1 MSAERGRASILS
13 RAKPHPLPNS
23 WRGWPVRFAA
33 VLATLPALVHAQMLI
48 EWDGRERHDRSHD
61 VAGGKFTELCAKLGA
76 GDRVQWSF
84 AADRPLDFNI
94 HYHVGKDVRYPAKAE
109 GSTGSS
115 GMLAVT
121 EPQDY
126 CWMWS
131 NRGSASVEVKAKL
144 DRSR

>member
-1 MSAERGRASILS
+1 MSAERGRASTLS
-13 RAKPHPLPNS
+13 GAKSHPWPKS
-23 WRGWPVRFAA
+23 WRGWRLHFAA
-33 VLATLPALVHAQMLI
+33 VLAALPTLVHAQMLI
-48 EWDGRERHDRSHD
+48 EWDGTERYDRSHD

-94 HYHVGKDVRYPAKAE
+94 HYHVGKGVHYPAKAE
-109 GSTGSS
+109 GSRGSS
-115 GMLAVT
+115 GVLAVT

-131 NRGSASVEVKAKL
+131 NRGSASVEVKARL